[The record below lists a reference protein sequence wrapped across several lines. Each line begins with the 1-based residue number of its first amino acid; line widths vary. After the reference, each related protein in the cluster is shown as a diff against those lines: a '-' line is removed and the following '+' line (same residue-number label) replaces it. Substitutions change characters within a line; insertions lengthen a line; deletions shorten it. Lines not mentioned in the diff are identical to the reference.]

1 MYITTSIKYIH
12 MCIHITFS
20 ILIKPLWRRCL
31 KTFLNKLYENW
42 TFSSH
47 FGSLQHFC
55 KLSNKRC
62 RGLYPTDSMWNIL
75 YITAM
80 LRKLEYV
87 TPFSRSSDGLSIK
100 IKRKSK
106 LLSWPQNAYDR
117 VPGCLSDLPSPHPTW
132 SLSFPQL
139 CLPCICLDTPSM
151 LLLGALPWVCPSD
164 LLIYSGLRSNIT
176 SSGRL
181 SLNLII
187 LHPLATLYTS
197 SWRCSV
203 C

>member
-1 MYITTSIKYIH
+1 MIYETCSMYITTSIKYIH

-20 ILIKPLWRRCL
+20 VLIKPLWRRCL

-47 FGSLQHFC
+47 FGSLQHFW

-62 RGLYPTDSMWNIL
+62 RGLYPMDSMWNIL

-87 TPFSRSSDGLSIK
+87 TPFSRPSDGLSIK

-106 LLSWPQNAYDR
+106 LLSWLQNAYDR
-117 VPGCLSDLPSPHPTW
+117 SKSNHIWFLLTPWNSQLVYTEGWFQLQITCRW
-132 SLSFPQL
+132 SSIFSVLVKLRQNFLNQRQSLEWMIFT
-139 CLPCICLDTPSM
+139 CICM
-151 LLLGALPWVCPSD
+151 YVC
-164 LLIYSGLRSNIT
+164 ICV
-176 SSGRL
+176 
-181 SLNLII
+181 
-187 LHPLATLYTS
+187 LY
-197 SWRCSV
+197 V
-203 C
+203 G